1 MSKASAKATVAAKK
15 LGKPSQ
21 ANAKVLA
28 SLFPGYS
35 AGNKRKFDPHSESV
49 VAEQHR
55 QKKAAFKRKGRGK
68 QVHVMIVE
76 EKTLTIPKGF
86 KKNRLKENG
95 RAKTLEF
102 FRYMDTTEV
111 NDVLIKAFPR
121 VLSTQ
126 FRFLK
131 PTRYNVLAEADNQA
145 MDGNDI
151 FEVAKGGSLY
161 LKAQSNTLMESS
173 NHCKDDDGVSSD
185 CDLPAAPIR
194 KPTYSKQAIA
204 AILQKSYDT
213 VKKLR
218 VHNYTYC
225 SLQIDK
231 IK

>member
-1 MSKASAKATVAAKK
+1 MSKASAMATVAAKK

-35 AGNKRKFDPHSESV
+35 AGSKRKFDPNSESV

-55 QKKAAFKRKGRGK
+55 QKNAAFKRKGRGK

-76 EKTLTIPKGF
+76 EKTLNIPKGF
-86 KKNRLKENG
+86 KKNRLKKNG

-111 NDVLIKAFPR
+111 KDALTKAFPR
-121 VLSTQ
+121 VLTQ

-161 LKAQSNTLMESS
+161 LKALSNAPMESS
-173 NHCKDDDGVSSD
+173 KHCKDDDGVSSD
-185 CDLPAAPIR
+185 CDLSAAPIR

-213 VKKLR
+213 VKKLQ
-218 VHNYTYC
+218 VHNYTYY